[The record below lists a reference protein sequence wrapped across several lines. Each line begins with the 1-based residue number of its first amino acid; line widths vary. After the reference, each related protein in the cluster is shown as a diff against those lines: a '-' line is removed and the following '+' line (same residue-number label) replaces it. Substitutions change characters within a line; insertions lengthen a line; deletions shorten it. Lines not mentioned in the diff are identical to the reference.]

1 MFEKDIEE
9 RLEGLEKKIE
19 ELSAKVEANKKSQEE
34 EETLIPGAEYD
45 FVPFYEP
52 KVIGTYMIRVG
63 KIVQADSLLGL
74 TDEEW
79 KQFSAEDER

>member
-9 RLEGLEKKIE
+9 RLEALERKFDD
-19 ELSAKVEANKKSQEE
+19 LSAELDANKKKREE

-52 KVIGTYMIRVG
+52 QVIGRYMIRVG
-63 KIVQADSLLGL
+63 KIVEADSLLGL

-79 KQFSAEDER
+79 KQFSTEDDG